1 MNWDAISF
9 DWNQLRAFLATVE
22 EGSLSAAAR
31 ALGQTQ
37 PTLSRQVAALEEDLG
52 VTLFERGP
60 RTMDLTDTGARLL
73 EHVKDIGESAM
84 RLSIAASG
92 QSKAIDGSV
101 TVTVADMTAA
111 YLMPPILMD
120 LRLKAPRIQIDL
132 VVSNEVRDLV
142 KREADIAI
150 RHGRPE
156 QPDLIARHIR
166 DCAAHFCASQKYLQR
181 VGTPNSIRGLSALE
195 FLGPSPLN
203 TILPELQTGGFDLTD
218 ENFKFIS
225 TSGVA
230 IAEMARHGGGVTIM
244 PNSIIEQIPELVPI
258 MPEEISFNVP
268 VWLVT
273 HRELHTSPRIRL
285 VFDHLAE
292 AVAGVF

>member
-37 PTLSRQVAALEEDLG
+37 PTLSRQVSALEEDLG

-60 RTMDLTDTGARLL
+60 RTMALTDTGARLL
-73 EHVKDIGESAM
+73 EHVREIGEAAM

-92 QSKAIDGSV
+92 QSKEIDGSV
-101 TVTVADMTAA
+101 TVTVTDMTAA
-111 YLMPPILMD
+111 YVMPPILLD
-120 LRLKAPRIQIDL
+120 LHLKAPNVQIDL

-156 QPDLIARHIR
+156 QPDLIARHIG
-166 DCAAHFCASQKYLQR
+166 DSAAYFCASKAYLER
-181 VGTPNSIRGLSALE
+181 VGTPRSMDDFSTLE
-195 FLGPSPLN
+195 FLGPSPLSI
-203 TILPELQTGGFDLTD
+203 ILPELQAGGFDLTE

-230 IAEMARHGGGVTIM
+230 IAEMARHCGGITIM
-244 PNSIIEQIPELVPI
+244 PKNIIQLMPEMVPI
-258 MPEEISFNVP
+258 MPDEISFDIP

-285 VFDHLAE
+285 VFDHLVE
-292 AVAGVF
+292 AAGKAF